1 MRLLQAA
8 KVEERVMAHPN
19 EDLLRRGYEAFS
31 SGDIET
37 VLSLMADDIIWHVSE
52 SDAFPGDYHGHQE
65 VLGLFGRVM
74 QSSGGTYRTEIHDV
88 LANDSHG
95 VVLAELTA
103 EKDGRVLTARV
114 VQVWHLTDG
123 KATEYWSTLD
133 PAGALNALRD

>member
-1 MRLLQAA
+1 ML
-8 KVEERVMAHPN
+8 
-19 EDLLRRGYEAFS
+19 G
-31 SGDIET
+31 T
-37 VLSLMADDIIWHVSE
+37 LSLSHQ
-52 SDAFPGDYHGHQE
+52 PGATQNRYE
-65 VLGLFGRVM
+65 VDVHRPLTCALVWPK
-74 QSSGGTYRTEIHDV
+74 SG
-88 LANDSHG
+88 NDSHG